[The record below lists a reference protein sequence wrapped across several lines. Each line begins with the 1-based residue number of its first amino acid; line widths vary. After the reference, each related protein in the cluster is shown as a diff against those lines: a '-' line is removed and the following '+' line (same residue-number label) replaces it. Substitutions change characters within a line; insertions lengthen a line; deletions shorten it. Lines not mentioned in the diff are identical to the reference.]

1 MTAVS
6 GRQRKNDATMGA
18 SRTTKPLTAHPAF
31 PAIVA
36 LWFAALLGLGTFV
49 VPPAN
54 FEGLVVGTGL
64 ADLIPA
70 AAPPLGDTARIAI
83 SAVAALLGAL
93 LGLAIAARIRKI
105 QDEPQAS
112 GEPAAPATD
121 SPWLA
126 DGDDS
131 LEQDFAREVPADEI
145 GPADPPEDDAPG
157 MVPTRLAGRRSM
169 SGRDEPLAPPEA
181 GPEATETEQEAE
193 RIFQASEIDLGE
205 AAEAD
210 AVGEEEVAADDSAAE
225 EIETPPGDEED
236 DDLQRFAAD
245 RLVAG
250 LPRVIRGN
258 FDDDPLEDWSRSE
271 TEEQEP
277 DPGAGFAAMPEP
289 GASEAE
295 EVENE
300 GPDFDAPER
309 VEEAEYEELPPEP
322 AARFEEELPPAPPAE
337 TGDWSP
343 SASDMA
349 DEPSW
354 TADGAGDGEGDGD
367 DAGDDG
373 VGGEPEAGTA
383 PPDLSASSLSELVAR
398 FDAALAAQRSRSSSD
413 PAVPAQEQ
421 PDDPV
426 IAFLRREADRDR
438 GGAGEPRDQRSD
450 DPRAGLRSALD
461 KLDRVSRTPEKG
473 PIG

>member
-1 MTAVS
+1 VIAVS

-54 FEGLVVGTGL
+54 FEGLVVGSGL

-93 LGLAIAARIRKI
+93 LGLAIAARIRKLH
-105 QDEPQAS
+105 DEPQAS

-131 LEQDFAREVPADEI
+131 LERDFAPEAPADEI
-145 GPADPPEDDAPG
+145 GLADAPEGDAPG

-169 SGRDEPLAPPEA
+169 SSRDEPLAPPEA
-181 GPEATETEQEAE
+181 SAEATETEQEAE

-210 AVGEEEVAADDSAAE
+210 PVGEEGVAAKEGAAE

-271 TEEQEP
+271 TVEQEP
-277 DPGAGFAAMPEP
+277 DPEAGFAAMPEP
-289 GASEAE
+289 AASEAE
-295 EVENE
+295 EVESE

-322 AARFEEELPPAPPAE
+322 AARFDEELAPAPPAE

-343 SASDMA
+343 SARDMA

-354 TADGAGDGEGDGD
+354 AADSEAGGD
-367 DAGDDG
+367 DAGAGDVG
-373 VGGEPEAGTA
+373 VGGGPEAGTA

-398 FDAALAAQRSRSSSD
+398 FDAALAAQRSRFSSD

-461 KLDRVSRTPEKG
+461 KLDRVSRNS
-473 PIG
+473 